1 MPVPRVTV
9 LPLDAWEHQAAHAY
23 LTGRPEVSVVDARAD
38 VLLVLARSL
47 DADVLHALV
56 AAVDAGGGRARLVL
70 VTDDVGDVA
79 ADRLGRLGVSHVL
92 PRSTATWDEVVAA
105 LRDRTR
111 HTRPGPV
118 RHVRPSVGGG
128 RASARSAL
136 SAREV
141 EVLRMLADGST
152 TAEIGAAL
160 HFSERTIKN
169 VLGGVVGRFGLRN
182 RVQAVAYAM
191 RTGAI

>member
-23 LTGRPEVSVVDARAD
+23 LSGRPEVSVVDARAD
-38 VLLVLARSL
+38 VLLVLARNL
-47 DADVLHALV
+47 DADVLDALV

-70 VTDDVGDVA
+70 VTDDVDDVA

-92 PRSTATWDEVVAA
+92 PRSTVTWDEVVAA
-105 LRDRTR
+105 LRDRSR
-111 HTRPGPV
+111 HTRPGPL
-118 RHVRPSVGGG
+118 RRVRPPTG
-128 RASARSAL
+128 RSTL

-169 VLGGVVGRFGLRN
+169 VLGAVVGRLGLRN